1 MSLSSNPPLDRRRF
15 LGLFAGAAALV
26 LAGCGFTPV
35 YGPGSAATNLRGRIA
50 LPAFDSRLS
59 FDMFQRL
66 EQRLGPPQAP
76 LFRLTVSTTIEEQGL
91 AISQDNAITRYNLRA
106 TAEYSLTRLTT
117 DERVFAARAR
127 AFTAYSATAS
137 AYATR
142 VAARDAERRIGVLLA
157 DQIASRIAVEAADLM
172 IADLVPPDARQ

>member
-1 MSLSSNPPLDRRRF
+1 MSLSSKPPTRRKL
-15 LGLFAGAAALV
+15 LGLLPAAALFGV
-26 LAGCGFTPV
+26 AGCGFTPV
-35 YGPGSAATNLRGRIA
+35 YGPGSAAAGLRGRIA

-59 FDMFQRL
+59 FDMFERL
-66 EQRLGPPQAP
+66 EQRLGPPESP
-76 LFRLTVSTTIEEQGL
+76 LFRLTISTTVEEQGL

-106 TAEYSLTRLTT
+106 TAEYSLTSLTT

-142 VAARDAERRIGVLLA
+142 VAARDAERRIAVSLA
-157 DQIASRIAVEAADLM
+157 DQIATRIAVAAADF
-172 IADLVPPDARQ
+172 AQ